1 MRSSTIKNCVK
12 LQHLQFHES
21 YYLPGFFTFLSCQ
34 CLDWFQIEVVI
45 QMQVI
50 QIFSMNQQIQHVIT
64 LSTYLKAHFY
74 PIQSRR
80 LEEFGGFKRS
90 EQISFLLRLWRS
102 VMQSI
107 QNIIFQQFLIAHP
120 DFNGLTRRTMF
131 SIPCFDQWNIQ
142 CLKNLKYEIIFT

>member
-1 MRSSTIKNCVK
+1 MTI
-12 LQHLQFHES
+12 HDQFCQSENFTTKMKS
-21 YYLPGFFTFLSCQ
+21 ITKSGFFTFLSGQ
-34 CLDWFQIEVVI
+34 SLDRFQIEVVI

-80 LEEFGGFKRS
+80 LKEFGGFKRS

-102 VMQSI
+102 VMQSV
-107 QNIIFQQFLIAHP
+107 QYIIFQQFLIAHS
-120 DFNGLTRRTMF
+120 DFNGLTR
-131 SIPCFDQWNIQ
+131 
-142 CLKNLKYEIIFT
+142 